1 MLTIV
6 RCAVVIGVI
15 YALSPVR
22 DPAPEAPPAAK
33 APVQAGDAQRLW
45 EAMPESAR
53 RALLETLAREALDR
67 AAGGERPAR

>member
-22 DPAPEAPPAAK
+22 DAAPGAPPAAK
-33 APVQAGDAQRLW
+33 TSLQPGDAARLW
-45 EAMPESAR
+45 EAVPENAR
-53 RALLETLAREALDR
+53 RALLDTLAREALDR
-67 AAGGERPAR
+67 AAGAERTAR